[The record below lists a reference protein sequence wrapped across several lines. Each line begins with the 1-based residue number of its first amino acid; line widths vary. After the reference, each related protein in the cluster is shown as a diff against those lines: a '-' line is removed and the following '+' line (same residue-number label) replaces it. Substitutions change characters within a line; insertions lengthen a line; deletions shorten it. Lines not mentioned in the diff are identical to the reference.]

1 MYEGRKIREERNEC
15 LSRGYRKTENS
26 NIKQKNTQKQSLE
39 EKPFIVVDV
48 NMDEEFYQIEF
59 YKGDE
64 GKIDQIVNEFCSKHD
79 LDKECKD

>member
-1 MYEGRKIREERNEC
+1 
-15 LSRGYRKTENS
+15 
-26 NIKQKNTQKQSLE
+26 
-39 EKPFIVVDV
+39 
-48 NMDEEFYQIEF
+48 MDEEFYQIEF